1 MRETTEKLLVAVE
14 LLDRALCMYYE
25 GSSYFAALHLAG
37 GAEEILGAYV
47 ERREEGASSLKSL
60 VSGAVE
66 FSELLNGGVASKHQN
81 IRDVINH
88 PKNQTKH
95 MDKGKSEHVT
105 FDPKMEA
112 RNLLGRAVSNYY
124 TLMRDNNRYN
134 LPETELLSRFNLEVT
149 WLPPVNVD
157 R

>member
-14 LLDRALCMYYE
+14 LLDRALRMYYE

-37 GAEEILGAYV
+37 GAEEILGVYV
-47 ERREEGASSLKSL
+47 ERREGESSLKSL

-66 FSELLNGGVASKHQN
+66 FSKLLNDGVASNPKN
-81 IRDVINH
+81 IRDAINH

-95 MDKGKSEHVT
+95 MDKGNGEYVT

-112 RNLLGRAVSNYY
+112 RNLLERAVSNYY
-124 TLMRDNNRYN
+124 TLIRDKNRYN
-134 LPETELLSRFNLEVT
+134 LPETGLLSRFNLEVIGI
-149 WLPPVNVD
+149 PSACVD

>member
-1 MRETTEKLLVAVE
+1 MRETTEKLVVAVE
-14 LLDRALCMYYE
+14 LLDRALRMYYE

-47 ERREEGASSLKSL
+47 ECREEGASSLKSL
-60 VSGAVE
+60 LSGAVE
-66 FSELLNGGVASKHQN
+66 FSKLLNDGVASKPKN

-95 MDKGKSEHVT
+95 MDKGNGEHVT
-105 FDPKMEA
+105 FDSKMEA
-112 RNLLGRAVSNYY
+112 RNLLERAVSNYY
-124 TLMRDNNRYN
+124 TLMRENNRYN
-134 LPETELLSRFNLEVT
+134 LPETELLSRFNLEIIG
-149 WLPPVNVD
+149 LPPVSVD